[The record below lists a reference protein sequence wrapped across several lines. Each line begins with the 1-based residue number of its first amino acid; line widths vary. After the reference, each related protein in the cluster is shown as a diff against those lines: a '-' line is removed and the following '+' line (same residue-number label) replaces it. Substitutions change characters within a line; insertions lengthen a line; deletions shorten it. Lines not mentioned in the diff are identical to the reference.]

1 MIDWFSP
8 APSEISSSRISLD
21 FGLRSADL
29 FFRELV
35 VPRIGQGLVRPA
47 VLVAAGIARASRVPP
62 RPRLECPQ
70 THGDLPR
77 HRVLACKL
85 EYRRNPED
93 PSDRILG
100 KRAFGRDREGL
111 VWTFQRLRQSLNYVR
126 NTHRQAATR
135 AIRLKRWRPRLCHG
149 DEV

>member
-1 MIDWFSP
+1 MQ
-8 APSEISSSRISLD
+8 AE
-21 FGLRSADL
+21 
-29 FFRELV
+29 V
-35 VPRIGQGLVRPA
+35 
-47 VLVAAGIARASRVPP
+47 
-62 RPRLECPQ
+62 
-70 THGDLPR
+70 
-77 HRVLACKL
+77 
-85 EYRRNPED
+85 RRNPEE

-135 AIRLKRWRPRLCHG
+135 AIRLQEGGGLGFATG